1 MWLRENCLTFSIL
14 SVPGSCMHLICV
26 CDYVIK
32 EPTEEINDYGA
43 TVFAERFFSYM
54 KEWEKCCL

>member
-1 MWLRENCLTFSIL
+1 
-14 SVPGSCMHLICV
+14 MHLICV

-43 TVFAERFFSYM
+43 TAFAERFFSYM
-54 KEWEKCCL
+54 KEWEKSCL